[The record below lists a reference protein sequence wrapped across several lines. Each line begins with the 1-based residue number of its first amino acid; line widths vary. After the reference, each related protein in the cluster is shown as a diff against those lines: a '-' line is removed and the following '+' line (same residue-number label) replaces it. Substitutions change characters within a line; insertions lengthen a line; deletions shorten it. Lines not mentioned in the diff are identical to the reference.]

1 MYVITSA
8 SQISFNLLSN
18 NMQIDIPTETTL
30 SSLKVQAY
38 IETANGF
45 YILSSK

>member
-8 SQISFNLLSN
+8 SQISFNLSTN
-18 NMQIDIPTETTL
+18 NVQIDIPTQTTL
-30 SSLKVQAY
+30 SSLKVWTY